1 MALNVTNVRN
11 LVGSVLN
18 ATRSSYGDFSTDAD
32 PLHPTGEID
41 EAITAAGRGVM
52 GAIFDTPGHRLRNAI
67 MELRTV
73 ANGDLVPEGIGSVFV
88 DGAEGTYKKPSQFR
102 RLKNNTNSIASYS
115 TSGFYTLQSK
125 VISFLGSSCKV
136 ETTKA
141 LTSANFDSFPEEYE
155 YAVVAGALAITFNKM
170 GSNEASSGQWNSAYQ
185 AYLAMIRQGAI
196 SLPAQVGG
204 TAIPGGQG

>member
-1 MALNVTNVRN
+1 MALNVTSVRN
-11 LVGSVLN
+11 LVGSILN
-18 ATRSSYGDFSTDAD
+18 ATRNGFGDFSTDAD

-73 ANGDLVPEGIGSVFV
+73 SNGELVPEGIGAVLI

-102 RLKNNTNSIASYS
+102 RLKNNTNSISSYS
-115 TSGFYTLQSK
+115 TSGYYTLQSK
-125 VISFLGSSCKV
+125 IISFLGSSCKV

-141 LTSANFDSFPEEYE
+141 LTSTNFDNFPEEYE

-170 GSNEASSGQWNSAYQ
+170 GSNQASSSQWNSAYQ
-185 AYLAMIRQGAI
+185 AYLGMIRQGAI
-196 SLPAQVGG
+196 SLPAQVGS
-204 TAIPGGQG
+204 TAIPGGNS

>member
-1 MALNVTNVRN
+1 MALNLTNVRN

-18 ATRSSYGDFSTDAD
+18 ATRSSYGDFATKAD

-41 EAITAAGRGVM
+41 EAILAAGRGVM
-52 GAIFDTPGHRLRNAI
+52 GVIFDTPGHRLRDAI

-73 ANGDLVPEGIGSVFV
+73 ANGDLVASGIGAVLI

-102 RLKNNTNSIASYS
+102 RLKTNTNAIASYS

-125 VISFLGSSCKV
+125 IISFLGSSCKV

-155 YAVVAGALAITFNKM
+155 YAVIAGALAITFNKM
-170 GSNEASSGQWNSAYQ
+170 GTNETSSGQWNQAYQ
-185 AYLAMIRQGAI
+185 AYLGMIRQGAV
-196 SLPAQVGG
+196 SLPAQVGQ
-204 TAIPGGQG
+204 TAIPRGA